1 MPSQLLTNDKV
12 KFVVSKRFT
21 SRGKDYEVGDDFDQA
36 EARNI
41 ESFVRARYVIPVVD
55 DIEDK
60 KFIRQWHKEIRPKDE
75 VLSRLFRDRAQ
86 LRMHHEPDSEE
97 VVSIEKLVRPNSQGK
112 PLDEGDE
119 DDGQPELPFDE
130 PAVAAHKDQY
140 DPSYHTVVEVNEY
153 LAAHPEERERILEDE
168 RGGKNRKGI
177 LEV

>member
-1 MPSQLLTNDKV
+1 MPSQLLTNDRV
-12 KFVVSKRFT
+12 KFVVSKPFT
-21 SRGKDYEVGDDFDQA
+21 SRGKDYAIGDDFDQA

-60 KFIRQWHKEIRPKDE
+60 KFIRQWHKEIRPRDE

-97 VVSIEKLVRPNSQGK
+97 VVSIEKLVRPNSEDV
-112 PLDEGDE
+112 PD
-119 DDGQPELPFDE
+119 DDGQPELPFDP
-130 PAVAAHKDQY
+130 PAEAVHKDQY

-168 RGGKNRKGI
+168 RGGKNRK
-177 LEV
+177 

>member
-1 MPSQLLTNDKV
+1 MPSQLLANDKIS
-12 KFVVSKRFT
+12 FVVCKPFT
-21 SRGKDYEVGDDFDQA
+21 SRGKDYQTGDDFPQE
-36 EARNI
+36 EARDI
-41 ESFVRARYVIPVVD
+41 EVFVRARFVIPVVD

-60 KFIRQWHKEIRPKDE
+60 KFIRHWHKEIRPKDE
-75 VLSRLFRDRAQ
+75 VLARLFHDRVQ

-97 VVSIEKLVRPNSQGK
+97 VVSIEKLVRPNS
-112 PLDEGDE
+112 PDVPD

-153 LAAHPEERERILEDE
+153 LAVHPEERERILEDE